1 MKKRLL
7 SVTAI
12 LVLCLALLSVTAL
25 AADTEGYGVTVNGV
39 AVTSANADDVLSD
52 SNPGK
57 VSYDADTN
65 TLTINGTLAGGTN
78 ISGNG
83 TTDVVINGVDN
94 SSAANGLTVN
104 GAKDVTVTAN
114 SGSPAISGATVIN
127 CSGDVNITNNGRGL
141 AVPSSLTITGAQDV
155 EVTANSDSAAIG
167 SATVISCTGNVSITN
182 NGTGQAVAG
191 RLTVNGVDDQPAQN
205 VTVSANS
212 SNPAISG
219 HTAITCSG
227 NVTITNEGAHA
238 VSGALTVN
246 GAQNVTV
253 TANNGQAVYGTLTVE
268 GAQNVKVTANSSYPA
283 IANNVSITC
292 SGNVEIVNKGD
303 DNATAVQGTLTVN
316 HAQDVT
322 VTAKS
327 NQAVSQTLTVND
339 AQNVTVT
346 ANSSSAA
353 INDVDIT
360 CSGNVE
366 IVNQGT
372 GKAVGFT
379 LTFQQSNGHSY
390 TVKTG
395 SSLEKLEVYA
405 EKAEGETF
413 DVKSLNASEEEFLN
427 ASAVKIESADH
438 TPGEW
443 EYNST
448 QHWRLCTVCGEA
460 LDQEDHTFSGST
472 CTVCGYTKPSSGGS
486 YTPTYSITAPKT
498 EHGSVTVSPGYA
510 ERGDTVTVAVKP
522 DKGYTLETLTVTDK
536 NGNEIE
542 LTSKGGGKYT
552 FKMPGSKVTVK
563 ATFMEDNSMLNFF
576 VDVFPGDY
584 YYDAVLWAA
593 ENGITGGVDDTHFAP
608 NATCTRAQAVTF
620 LWRAAGCP
628 APQSHAMPFTD
639 VAEGSYY
646 YDAVLWAVE
655 QGITKG
661 TGDTTFSPNATCT
674 RAQIVTFLWRSQKS
688 PAAGTANPF
697 TDVAA
702 DAYCVDAVLWAV
714 KEDITNGTGNGTTF
728 SPNDNCTRAQIVTF
742 LYRSMK

>member
-65 TLTINGTLAGGTN
+65 TLTLNGTLAGGTN

-253 TANNGQAVYGTLTVE
+253 TAN
-268 GAQNVKVTANSSYPA
+268 
-283 IANNVSITC
+283 
-292 SGNVEIVNKGD
+292 
-303 DNATAVQGTLTVN
+303 
-316 HAQDVT
+316 
-322 VTAKS
+322 
-327 NQAVSQTLTVND
+327 
-339 AQNVTVT
+339 
-346 ANSSSAA
+346 SSSAA

-460 LDQEDHTFSGST
+460 LDQDDHTFSGST